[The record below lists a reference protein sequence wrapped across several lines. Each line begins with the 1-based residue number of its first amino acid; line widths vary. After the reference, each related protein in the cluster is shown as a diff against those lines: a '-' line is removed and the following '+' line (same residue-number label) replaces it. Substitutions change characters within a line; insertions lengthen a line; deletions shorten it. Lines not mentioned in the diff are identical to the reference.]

1 MLLQIIDITAPV
13 FILGFVGFIWA
24 KSGVAYEIG
33 FVSRL
38 VLNISLPC
46 LILSTLISAEIAPDA
61 LAEIALAAA
70 LGYLVAGV
78 LLWAA
83 LMIFRLSPRVWW
95 TASVFGN
102 TGNIGLPLCFFAFGE
117 TGLALAMV
125 LFAIAVF
132 LQFTIGVWAMSGG
145 GQWKAVFSQPM
156 VHAAWLGCLAAI
168 VGWEPPELVGRTLN
182 LAGQI
187 TIPLMLITLGVSI
200 ARLEVRETGRAAL
213 VTMLRVLILGLSAV
227 AVAWALDLGKIATGV
242 LVLQFLTPGAVTIY
256 MMSIRYNGSPGAV
269 ASLVLIS
276 TLLTFAVVP
285 GVLPFL
291 L

>member
-1 MLLQIIDITAPV
+1 MLLQIFDITAPV
-13 FILGFVGFIWA
+13 FLLGLVGFLWA
-24 KSGVAYEIG
+24 KSGVDYEIE

-46 LILSTLISAEIAPDA
+46 LIFSTLVSADISPEALGEIA
-61 LAEIALAAA
+61 IAAA
-70 LGYLVAGV
+70 LGYLVAGI

-83 LMIFRLSPRVWW
+83 LVAFGLSPRIWW

-102 TGNIGLPLCFFAFGE
+102 TGNIGLPLCLFAFGE
-117 TGLALAMV
+117 TGLALGMV

-132 LQFTIGVWAMSGG
+132 IQFTVGIWAMSGG
-145 GQWKAVFSQPM
+145 GQLTAVFRQPM
-156 VHAAWLGCLAAI
+156 VHAAWLGCLAAVI
-168 VGWEPPELVGRTLN
+168 GWEPPQIVERSLG

-200 ARLEVRETGRAAL
+200 ARLEVSETGRAAL
-213 VTMLRVLILGLSAV
+213 VTVLRLAILGTSALS
-227 AVAWALDLGKIATGV
+227 VAWLLGLGRIATGV

-256 MMSIRYNGSPGAV
+256 MMSVRYGGAPGAI

-276 TLLTFAVVP
+276 TLLTFAVIP
-285 GVLPFL
+285 AVLPFL